1 MMKLFYMKRILLF
14 VFVTV
19 WISSVFTF
27 CATRTYSSENG
38 AYVSDT
44 LVKSGNRFVGLSFG
58 DGGTAAEV
66 SSLEQAMLI
75 TVCDNVP
82 VDTCVIVDNY
92 NDIWAKGE
100 NIYVMFGADTL
111 CFNAWKLPREINLMN
126 CFVANRGWKNHRF
139 SHTFDISDAACDC
152 DFFFQ
157 AYLPSEIPAWT
168 KRIMK
173 DIMANDIAA
182 LFSDDKDRTD
192 ALRRIDVGAK
202 TPKQIAAHYAKEH
215 ERLYRKEFDVAD
227 EEGKKWGPKYD
238 YLFKMNPAYECG
250 GRYITYRFY
259 TYRYT
264 MGAHG
269 YMEEYYLTFDKV
281 AGRLLGAEDIIE
293 PKNFDFVIESLEQK
307 ICNRK
312 RRNGETN
319 SNTSADLASLGS
331 DFSTVL
337 KESVKGKIYPRPALT
352 ENGLVFS
359 YQPYEN
365 GAFAEG
371 IIHFVIPYS
380 EIANVLKIEI

>member
-1 MMKLFYMKRILLF
+1 MKHVLLF
-14 VFVTV
+14 VFLPIGVSF
-19 WISSVFTF
+19 IFMA
-27 CATRTYSSENG
+27 CITRNSGSEN
-38 AYVSDT
+38 ASYVGDT
-44 LVKSGNRFVGLSFG
+44 LVKYGNRIVGVYWG
-58 DGGTAAEV
+58 DGSAAAEV
-66 SSLEQAMLI
+66 SSLEQTMLV

-82 VDTCVIVDNY
+82 VDTCVIIDNY
-92 NDIWAKGE
+92 NDIWAEGE
-100 NIYVMFGADTL
+100 SIYVMFGVDTL

-139 SHTFDISDAACDC
+139 SHTFDISDAAYDC

-157 AYLPSEIPAWT
+157 AYLPSEIPVWT

-173 DIMANDIAA
+173 DIMANNIAA
-182 LFSDDKDRTD
+182 LFSGDKDRSD
-192 ALRRIDVGAK
+192 VLRRIDVGAK

-281 AGRLLGAEDIIE
+281 TGRLLGAEDIIE
-293 PKNFDFVIESLEQK
+293 PKNFDFVIESLEKK

-312 RRNGETN
+312 RRNGEAD
-319 SNTSADLASLGS
+319 SHASADLASLGP

-337 KESVKGKIYPRPALT
+337 KESVKGRIYPRPALT

-365 GAFAEG
+365 GSFAEG

-380 EIANVLKIEI
+380 EIANVLKIKR